1 MLKCLWS
8 PLIHKWLWSLFRLS
22 IIIIG
27 IYTKILEINT
37 YLRLRGVHFP
47 RQMIRL
53 WCEVMIFNPYIAII
67 QIKSMSIFLLHCTV
81 FISVALP
88 IINMFTH
95 AHINYSLSY
104 SGTTATLSSLHSDIR
119 LILIAKQL
127 RLRHLRYF
135 IRFTDHLVLRHYIFL
150 HVVSVIGV
158 GRLNISI
165 LHQNDGPL
173 YLLDKLV
180 VLAIRNVVSVSRKNS
195 GTGHR

>member
-27 IYTKILEINT
+27 VYTKVLEINT
-37 YLRLRGVHFP
+37 YLRLRRVHFP

-53 WCEVMIFNPYIAII
+53 WCEVMILNSYIAII
-67 QIKSMSIFLLHCTV
+67 QFKSMSIFLLHCTV

-104 SGTTATLSSLHSDIR
+104 SGTTLSGLHSDIR
-119 LILIAKQL
+119 LILIAEQL
-127 RLRHLRYF
+127 RLRHLRYLLS
-135 IRFTDHLVLRHYIFL
+135 FTDHLV
-150 HVVSVIGV
+150 
-158 GRLNISI
+158 
-165 LHQNDGPL
+165 
-173 YLLDKLV
+173 
-180 VLAIRNVVSVSRKNS
+180 
-195 GTGHR
+195 